1 MILVITNSNENL
13 FNCLIDNYNVFMYN
27 LIEIKKKMK
36 KVLFTLAII
45 AFASCSSNETSTSS
59 ANTLNCKDSACCDS
73 TSVDSLVKSVE
84 AHSDS
89 LLTEVKK

>member
-1 MILVITNSNENL
+1 
-13 FNCLIDNYNVFMYN
+13 
-27 LIEIKKKMK
+27 MK

-59 ANTLNCKDSACCDS
+59 DDTLNCKDSACCDS

-89 LLTEVKK
+89 LLTEVKELKN